1 MPIVIILLPWA
12 SAIGARGDPFAG
24 QITIRTLWA
33 TTDMSLMAILL
44 VVTAIAVAV
53 ASLYWF
59 RAQRAKERAKAEAAW
74 LMREL
79 ERTDSRVEV
88 VEIWTDEQLETH
100 DRQLANAILEKV
112 GTDLCT
118 DESPEAKRLCAFLG
132 KIHQTAPESGLKSPR
147 DFGVA
152 WFACMQI
159 QDRDPASQVAQL
171 FKVLNDAWTIGR
183 DTRANIGT
191 PAQQTIL
198 KSIAATLVGSRTQ
211 S

>member
-1 MPIVIILLPWA
+1 MIPLVM
-12 SAIGARGDPFAG
+12 
-24 QITIRTLWA
+24 TLA
-33 TTDMSLMAILL
+33 L
-44 VVTAIAVAV
+44 TAIAIAI
-53 ASLYWF
+53 ASVYWF
-59 RAQRAKERAKAEAAW
+59 RAQRAQERAKAEAAW
-74 LMREL
+74 LTREL
-79 ERTDSRVEV
+79 ERTDSRVQV
-88 VEIWTDEQLETH
+88 VEIWTDEQLETQ

-118 DESPEAKRLCAFLG
+118 DESPEARRLRAFLG
-132 KIHQTAPESGLKSPR
+132 KIHQTPLESGLNGPR
-147 DFGVA
+147 DFGLA

-171 FKVLNDAWTIGR
+171 FNALNDAWTLGR
-183 DTRANIGT
+183 DSRANIKA

>member
-1 MPIVIILLPWA
+1 MPSLV
-12 SAIGARGDPFAG
+12 AIGLIVA
-24 QITIRTLWA
+24 TLA
-33 TTDMSLMAILL
+33 LAL
-44 VVTAIAVAV
+44 

-59 RAQRAKERAKAEAAW
+59 RAQHAKERAKAEAAW
-74 LMREL
+74 LTREL

-88 VEIWTDEQLETH
+88 VEIWTDEQLETQ
-100 DRQLANAILEKV
+100 DRQLANTILEKV
-112 GTDLCT
+112 GADLCA
-118 DESPEAKRLCAFLG
+118 DESPEARRLRTFLA
-132 KIHQTAPESGLKSPR
+132 KIHQTAPETGLNSPR
-147 DFGVA
+147 DFGLA

-171 FKVLNDAWTIGR
+171 FGVLNDAWTMGR
-183 DTRANIGT
+183 DTRASLGA